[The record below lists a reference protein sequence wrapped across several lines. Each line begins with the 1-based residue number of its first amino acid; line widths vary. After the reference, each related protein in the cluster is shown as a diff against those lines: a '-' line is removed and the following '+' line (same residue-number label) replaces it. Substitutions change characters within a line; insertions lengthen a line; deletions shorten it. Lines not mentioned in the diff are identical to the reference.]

1 MTVVI
6 NGTTGIDTGTG
17 SLIAA
22 DSTTAT
28 YLDMFED
35 TDNGSNYVRLIAP
48 ASIAANRTLTLPD
61 ATGTLLSSASNAT
74 FPAGSILQVVQTA
87 VTTATSTTS
96 STYADATGMSLSIT
110 PKSATSQILIFFD
123 VNVRNQASDAQT
135 GGLQIVRGASTV
147 VCTNDYVM
155 QIGVNA
161 NVGIGLNTP
170 INGIDSPATT
180 SPVTYKL
187 QLRRVASAGISYS
200 FQVNPSG
207 GSRSTITLMELAA

>member
-1 MTVVI
+1 MAVTI
-6 NGTTGIDTGTG
+6 NGDGVVDVGG
-17 SLIAA
+17 NSSSAA
-22 DSTTAT
+22 KVRLYEDS
-28 YLDMFED
+28 
-35 TDNGSNYVRLIAP
+35 DNGTNYIDLIAP
-48 ASIAANRTLTLPD
+48 ASVASNRTITLPD
-61 ATGTLLSSASNAT
+61 VTGTLLSNASNAT
-74 FPAGSILQVVQTA
+74 FPAGSILQVVQTS
-87 VTTATSTTS
+87 VTTNTNTTS

-123 VNVRNQASDAQT
+123 VNVRNQASDSQT

-155 QIGVNA
+155 NIGVNA
-161 NVGIGLNTP
+161 NVGVGLNTP

-187 QLRRVASAGISYS
+187 QLRRVQSAGISYA

-207 GSRSTITLMELAA
+207 NSRSTITLMELAA